1 MMEKQSNSDY
11 LKYYFF
17 HFVIGVIVF
26 IMPFLSKIYSPLIFL
41 FGIYAIYKKRN
52 KNHEALLISAYVV
65 GVEVLLR
72 MTDGMYF
79 NEYGKYSIIVFMLFG
94 MYYKGFSKSA
104 FWYLIFI
111 GLLIPSIVKAPSV
124 LNYQTDVRKAI
135 AFNISGPICLAMSA
149 LYCYK
154 SNVSYQQMQ
163 KIIQYMGYPLL
174 VILTFVI
181 LYNPSVKDVVTSTQS
196 NFETSGGFGPNQM
209 STVLGLGMFVFFVQF
224 LLNSKNKLE
233 LLING
238 GIMVIFAYR
247 CLVTFS
253 RGGMLCGLVMI
264 GILALIS
271 FFKTNGSGKLKL
283 GLVAIFVVFI
293 GILVW
298 GYSSVQTSG
307 LIEKRYANQDARGR
321 LKESQLSGR
330 EEIAKTEL
338 KMFLENPI
346 FGVGVG
352 KNKEYREEITGI
364 VAASHNEITRML
376 AEHGM
381 FGAVGL
387 CILIFIPCFYFFVNQ
402 KNIFLLSFFV
412 FWLLTI
418 NYAAMRIAAPA
429 FIYALSLLKVSFEI
443 GKENSVHRESTI
455 E

>member
-1 MMEKQSNSDY
+1 
-11 LKYYFF
+11 
-17 HFVIGVIVF
+17 
-26 IMPFLSKIYSPLIFL
+26 
-41 FGIYAIYKKRN
+41 
-52 KNHEALLISAYVV
+52 
-65 GVEVLLR
+65 
-72 MTDGMYF
+72 
-79 NEYGKYSIIVFMLFG
+79 
-94 MYYKGFSKSA
+94 
-104 FWYLIFI
+104 
-111 GLLIPSIVKAPSV
+111 
-124 LNYQTDVRKAI
+124 
-135 AFNISGPICLAMSA
+135 
-149 LYCYK
+149 
-154 SNVSYQQMQ
+154 
-163 KIIQYMGYPLL
+163 
-174 VILTFVI
+174 
-181 LYNPSVKDVVTSTQS
+181 LYNPSIKEVVTSTQS

-224 LLNSKNKLE
+224 LFNSKNKIE

-238 GIMVIFAYR
+238 SIMIIFAYR

-253 RGGMLCGLVMI
+253 RGGMLCALVMI
-264 GILALIS
+264 VILAFIT
-271 FFKTNGSGKLKL
+271 FFRTNKVGKLKIGIVGML
-283 GLVAIFVVFI
+283 VVFI

-298 GYSSVQTSG
+298 GYSSIQTSG

-381 FGAVGL
+381 LGAIGL
-387 CILIFIPCFYFFVNQ
+387 CILVFVPFFNFFNNQ
-402 KNIFLLSFFV
+402 QHIFLLSFFI

-418 NYAAMRIAAPA
+418 NHAAIRIAAPA
-429 FIYALSLLKVSFEI
+429 FVYALSLLKVTFNV
-443 GKENSVHRESTI
+443 ENEDTIHRESTI

>member
-1 MMEKQSNSDY
+1 MEEQIYSSY

-17 HFVIGVIVF
+17 HFTIGVVIF
-26 IMPFLSKIYSPLIFL
+26 ILPFLSKIYSPLIFL
-41 FGIYAIYKKRN
+41 FGIYAIHKKQN

-72 MTDGMYF
+72 MTNGMYF
-79 NEYGKYSIIVFMLFG
+79 NEYGKYSIIVFMLLG
-94 MYYKGFSKSA
+94 MYYRGVSKYA

-124 LNYQTDVRKAI
+124 LNYETDVRKAI
-135 AFNISGPICLAMSA
+135 AFNISGPICLSISA

-154 SNVSYQQMQ
+154 S
-163 KIIQYMGYPLL
+163 KITFDEMKRVILYIGYPLL
-174 VILTFVI
+174 AILTYVI
-181 LYNPSVKDVVTSTQS
+181 LYNPSIKEVVTSTQS

-224 LLNSKNKLE
+224 LLNSKNKIE

-238 GIMVIFAYR
+238 SLMIIFAYR

-253 RGGMLCGLVMI
+253 RGGMLCALVMI
-264 GILALIS
+264 GILSVIT
-271 FFKTNGSGKLKL
+271 FFRTNKVGKLKI
-283 GLVAIFVVFI
+283 GIVGILVLFI
-293 GILVW
+293 GVLVW
-298 GYSSVQTSG
+298 GYSSIQTSG
-307 LIEKRYANQDARGR
+307 LIENRYANKDAKGR
-321 LKESQLSGR
+321 VKESQLSGR

-376 AEHGM
+376 AEHGLL
-381 FGAVGL
+381 GAIGL
-387 CILIFIPCFYFFVNQ
+387 CILVFVPFFNFFNNQ
-402 KNIFLLSFFV
+402 QHIFLLSFFI

-418 NYAAMRIAAPA
+418 NHAAMRIAAPA
-429 FIYALSLLKVSFEI
+429 FIYALSLLKVSFNV
-443 GKENSVHRESTI
+443 ENEDTIYRESTI

>member
-1 MMEKQSNSDY
+1 MEEQNYSSY

-17 HFVIGVIVF
+17 HFTIGVVIFVL
-26 IMPFLSKIYSPLIFL
+26 PFLSKIYSPLIFL
-41 FGIYAIYKKRN
+41 FGIYAIHKKQN

-72 MTDGMYF
+72 MTNGMYF
-79 NEYGKYSIIVFMLFG
+79 NEYGKYSIIVFMLLG
-94 MYYKGFSKSA
+94 MYYKGISKNA
-104 FWYLIFI
+104 FWFLIFI

-124 LNYQTDVRKAI
+124 LNYETDVRKAI
-135 AFNISGPICLAMSA
+135 AFNISGPICLAFSA

-154 SNVSYQQMQ
+154 S
-163 KIIQYMGYPLL
+163 KITFDELKRVIIYIGYPLL
-174 VILTFVI
+174 AILTYVV
-181 LYNPSVKDVVTSTQS
+181 LYNPSIKEVVTSTQS

-224 LLNSKNKLE
+224 LLNSKNKIE

-238 GIMVIFAYR
+238 SIMVIFAYR

-253 RGGMLCGLVMI
+253 RGGMLCALVMI
-264 GILALIS
+264 GILALIT
-271 FFKTNGSGKLKL
+271 FFRTNKVGKLKI
-283 GLVAIFVVFI
+283 GIVGALVLFI

-298 GYSSVQTSG
+298 GYSSIQTSG
-307 LIEKRYANQDARGR
+307 LIDKRYANQDARGR

-376 AEHGM
+376 AEHGLL
-381 FGAVGL
+381 GAVGL
-387 CILIFIPCFYFFVNQ
+387 CILVFVPFFNFFNNQ
-402 KNIFLLSFFV
+402 QHIFLLSFFI

-418 NYAAMRIAAPA
+418 NHAAMRIAAPA
-429 FIYALSLLKVSFEI
+429 FIYALSLLKVSFNV
-443 GKENSVHRESTI
+443 ENEDTIHRESTI

>member
-1 MMEKQSNSDY
+1 MEEQAYKGY

-17 HFVIGVIVF
+17 HFIIGVIIFV
-26 IMPFLSKIYSPLIFL
+26 MPFLSKIYSPLIFL
-41 FGIYAIYKKRN
+41 FGIYAIHKKQN

-65 GVEVLLR
+65 GAEVLLR
-72 MTDGMYF
+72 MTGGMYF
-79 NEYGKYSIIVFMLFG
+79 NEYGKYSIIIFMLLG
-94 MYYKGFSKSA
+94 MYYKGISKSA

-111 GLLIPSIVKAPSV
+111 GLLIPSIINAPSV
-124 LNYQTDVRKAI
+124 LNYRTDVRKAI
-135 AFNISGPICLAMSA
+135 AFNISGPVCLAISA

-154 SNVSYQQMQ
+154 S
-163 KIIQYMGYPLL
+163 KITFDGMKRVILYIGYPLL
-174 VILTFVI
+174 AILTYVV
-181 LYNPSVKDVVTSTQS
+181 LYNPSIKEVVTSTQS

-238 GIMVIFAYR
+238 GIMIIFAYR

-253 RGGMLCGLVMI
+253 RGGMLCALVMI
-264 GILALIS
+264 GILVFIT
-271 FFKTNGSGKLKL
+271 FFKTNRGGKLKI
-283 GLVAIFVVFI
+283 GII
-293 GILVW
+293 GILVFFAGTLIW
-298 GYSSVQTSG
+298 GYSLIQTNG

-321 LKESQLSGR
+321 VKESQLSGR

-338 KMFLENPI
+338 KMFLDNPI

-352 KNKEYREEITGI
+352 KNKEYREEVTGI

-381 FGAVGL
+381 LGVMGL
-387 CILIFIPCFYFFVNQ
+387 AILFFIPVFNLLGNKQ
-402 KNIFLLSFFV
+402 HIFLLSFFV

-418 NYAAMRIAAPA
+418 NHAAMRIAAPA
-429 FIYALSLLKVSFEI
+429 FIYALSLLKVNFDI
-443 GKENSVHRESTI
+443 GKEDTLHRESTI
-455 E
+455 G

>member
-1 MMEKQSNSDY
+1 MEEQTHNGY

-17 HFVIGVIVF
+17 HFVIGVVIFV
-26 IMPFLSKIYSPLIFL
+26 IPFLSKVYSPLIFL
-41 FGIYAIYKKRN
+41 FGIYAIHKKQN

-72 MTDGMYF
+72 MTGGMYF
-79 NEYGKYSIIVFMLFG
+79 NEYGKYSIIIFMLLG
-94 MYYKGFSKSA
+94 MYYKGISKSA
-104 FWYLIFI
+104 FWFLIFI
-111 GLLIPSIVKAPSV
+111 GLLIPSVVKAPSV

-135 AFNISGPICLAMSA
+135 AFNISGPVCLAISA

-154 SNVSYQQMQ
+154 S
-163 KIIQYMGYPLL
+163 KITFDEMKKVVLYVGYPLL
-174 VILTFVI
+174 AILTYVI
-181 LYNPSVKDVVTSTQS
+181 LYNPSIKEVVTSTQS

-224 LLNSKNKLE
+224 LLNSRNRLE

-238 GIMVIFAYR
+238 GIMIVFAYR

-253 RGGMLCGLVMI
+253 RGGMLCALVMI
-264 GILALIS
+264 GILTLIT
-271 FFKTNGSGKLKL
+271 FFKTNRAGKLKL
-283 GLVAIFVVFI
+283 GIVAIFVLFI
-293 GILVW
+293 GTLVW
-298 GYSSVQTSG
+298 GYSSIQTSG

-381 FGAVGL
+381 LGAIGL
-387 CILIFIPCFYFFVNQ
+387 CILIFIPLFYFFVNPQ
-402 KNIFLLSFFV
+402 HIFLLSFFI

-418 NYAAMRIAAPA
+418 NHAAMRIAAPA
-429 FIYALSLLKVSFEI
+429 FIYALSLLKVTFNVE
-443 GKENSVHRESTI
+443 KEDTIYRESTV

>member
-1 MMEKQSNSDY
+1 MEEQTYSSY

-17 HFVIGVIVF
+17 HFTIGVVIFVL
-26 IMPFLSKIYSPLIFL
+26 PFLSKIYSPLIFL
-41 FGIYAIYKKRN
+41 FGIYAIHKKQN

-72 MTDGMYF
+72 MTNGMYF
-79 NEYGKYSIIVFMLFG
+79 NEYGKYSIIVFMLLG
-94 MYYKGFSKSA
+94 MYYRGVSKYA

-124 LNYQTDVRKAI
+124 LNYETDVRKAI
-135 AFNISGPICLAMSA
+135 AFNISGPICLAFSA

-154 SNVSYQQMQ
+154 SKATFEEIKKVVLY
-163 KIIQYMGYPLL
+163 IGYPLL
-174 VILTFVI
+174 AILTYVV
-181 LYNPSVKDVVTSTQS
+181 LYNPSIKEVVTSTQS

-224 LLNSKNKLE
+224 LFNSKNKIE

-238 GIMVIFAYR
+238 SIMIIFAYR

-253 RGGMLCGLVMI
+253 RGGMLCALVMI
-264 GILALIS
+264 VILAFIT
-271 FFKTNGSGKLKL
+271 FFRTNKVGKLKIGIVGML
-283 GLVAIFVVFI
+283 VVFI

-298 GYSSVQTSG
+298 GYSSIQTSG

-381 FGAVGL
+381 LGAIGL
-387 CILIFIPCFYFFVNQ
+387 CILVFVPFFNFFNNQ
-402 KNIFLLSFFV
+402 QHIFLLSFFI

-418 NYAAMRIAAPA
+418 NHAAMRIAAPA
-429 FIYALSLLKVSFEI
+429 FVYALSLLKVTFNV
-443 GKENSVHRESTI
+443 ENEDTIHRESTI